1 MPATSTSLLKDDRPA
16 KKHER
21 KVIAGIAIFWTAAD
35 LIFFLWRQAVGI
47 LPDKY
52 YQPDISIIKELLI
65 RELNVF
71 IISLFLGYF
80 LVVVL
85 RNYLR
90 NASLAFNLFTKTA
103 LLLLAALVMTFFI
116 YISYEWLIAGQPLQ
130 TAWEKFTY
138 NLLHRRLLLEKMPE
152 WMVLFLLTLL
162 AIEVNEKYSRG
173 VFMNIMLGKYLQPR
187 EERRIILFL
196 DLKDSTPIAEKLGHR
211 EYFKFIRDFIFHISA
226 GFMKHDGRIYQYVGD
241 EIVVWWPESRANAR
255 KAVASLLDARKSLH
269 HQFNR
274 FKRKYD
280 LLPEYKAG
288 VHTGTVMVGQVGIE
302 KKDLVMSGDAINT
315 AARIRSA
322 CTNLNQKFIISKDV
336 LNLLDMKEWQ
346 SEALGP
352 IELKGKYQQIEL
364 FVLKI

>member
-1 MPATSTSLLKDDRPA
+1 MPSATISFLKADTPA
-16 KKHER
+16 KKHAR
-21 KVIAGIAIFWTAAD
+21 KVIVRIAIFWTAAD
-35 LIFFLWRQAVGI
+35 LVFFLWRQAVGI
-47 LPDKY
+47 LPEKY
-52 YQPDISIIKELLI
+52 YQPETNIIKELLI

-90 NASLAFNLFTKTA
+90 NASLFFNLFIKTA

-116 YISYEWLIAGQPLQ
+116 YITYEWLIAAHSLQ
-130 TAWEKFTY
+130 TAWDKFVY

-152 WMVLFLLTLL
+152 WMVLFVLTLL

-173 VFMNIMLGKYLQPR
+173 VFMNIMLGRYLQPR

-211 EYFKFIRDFIFHISA
+211 EYFKFIRDFIFHISS
-226 GFMKHDGRIYQYVGD
+226 GFIQHDGRIYQYVGD

-255 KAVASLLDARKSLH
+255 KAIASLLDARKSLH
-269 HQFNR
+269 HQFYR

-280 LLPEYKAG
+280 LVPEYKAG

-322 CTNLNQKFIISKDV
+322 CTDLNQKFIISKDV
-336 LNLLDMKEWQ
+336 LDLLEMEEWQ

-352 IELKGKYQQIEL
+352 IELKGKNQQIEL
-364 FVLKI
+364 FALKI